1 MSKASADSI
10 TGFLV
15 HLLGPKAT
23 DWVHGSNMI
32 LAKATNKAGRTR
44 NILYGDIEEGETITL
59 NPALNAY
66 FMLDNLIGNNLRMS
80 LTGSEI
86 NHKVKALAE
95 LNLDITGAGLYKPL
109 IKTLNPRYSGNQ
121 TTFYDIQRALY
132 NYETL

>member
-1 MSKASADSI
+1 
-10 TGFLV
+10 
-15 HLLGPKAT
+15 
-23 DWVHGSNMI
+23 MI

-44 NILYGDIEEGETITL
+44 DILYGDIEEGETITL

-86 NHKVKALAE
+86 NHKVKALAG